1 MPLTP
6 GLVLVLL
13 QGCADRYAAEG
24 RPLQL
29 AFCVIPDR
37 GNSTYLYPAI
47 KRWAN
52 TGGGVPSQCVQAGKL
67 LDRQKFGVTYVS
79 NLLLKLNLK
88 LGGQNVHPS
97 PTGCSY
103 AAPPR
108 TGSST
113 PGPADPPRS
122 LPCLR
127 PNKLPLTRARA
138 PTTREPNR
146 LVQATPTIV
155 FGADV
160 YHAPPGTD
168 RPSFAAVCASMDRNL
183 ATYHTLVDSQPS
195 RCARGRCRPSGPLGD
210 VRVCLSHSG
219 VPPLPPP
226 TPPCRCEVVDQ
237 MEGLVVQQLRR
248 FYELNGQ
255 LAPRRIIFYRDG
267 IGNSQFPI
275 IKQREIAAI
284 RRACAIVGGDHYTPE
299 LVFIVVQVMAAPYPP
314 HPPQA
319 LLRTASILHPCL
331 FDPLSPLT

>member
-1 MPLTP
+1 MPPTP

-113 PGPADPPRS
+113 PRTSRSAQVTALPPPKQTAAHTCSRPHHAGNQQAGAGDADDRLRCRRLPRAARHRPTLVRGRLRQHGPQPRDV
-122 LPCLR
+122 PH
-127 PNKLPLTRARA
+127 AR
-138 PTTREPNR
+138 R
-146 LVQATPTIV
+146 L
-155 FGADV
+155 
-160 YHAPPGTD
+160 
-168 RPSFAAVCASMDRNL
+168 AAVA
-183 ATYHTLVDSQPS
+183 
-195 RCARGRCRPSGPLGD
+195 
-210 VRVCLSHSG
+210 VRAG
-219 VPPLPPP
+219 PLPPLWP
-226 TPPCRCEVVDQ
+226 S
-237 MEGLVVQQLRR
+237 G
-248 FYELNGQ
+248 
-255 LAPRRIIFYRDG
+255 
-267 IGNSQFPI
+267 
-275 IKQREIAAI
+275 
-284 RRACAIVGGDHYTPE
+284 
-299 LVFIVVQVMAAPYPP
+299 
-314 HPPQA
+314 
-319 LLRTASILHPCL
+319 
-331 FDPLSPLT
+331 